1 VRTVLTAR
9 ATDRGRVRLEN
20 QDSAGVFP
28 EVRGD
33 TPLPKGQLFIVA
45 DGMGGHNAGREA
57 SELAVETLGNEY
69 FASISRD
76 VETSLR
82 QGFAAA
88 NTRIYQKSASGP
100 GFAGMGTTC
109 TALVLT
115 NGQALIGH
123 IGDSRI
129 YRITRTKIT
138 QLTEDHS
145 RVAELVRRAIITK
158 EQARTHPERSQ
169 LYRAMGTRPEVEVD
183 IIGPL
188 KLPQTCHF
196 LMCTDGLFNHVTE
209 DEMQSIVL
217 ARPPAEACA
226 SLIALANERGG
237 HDNITLQIITATSTG
252 KGPRKMLP
260 AKHRRTEA

>member
-1 VRTVLTAR
+1 
-9 ATDRGRVRLEN
+9 
-20 QDSAGVFP
+20 
-28 EVRGD
+28 
-33 TPLPKGQLFIVA
+33 LFIVA

-69 FASISRD
+69 FASDSRD

-82 QGFAAA
+82 HGFAAA
-88 NTRIYQKSASGP
+88 NTRIYRQSTSGP
-100 GFAGMGTTC
+100 AFAGMGTTC

-115 NGQALIGH
+115 NGRAFIGH

-158 EQARTHPERSQ
+158 EQARVHPERSQ
-169 LYRAMGTRPEVEVD
+169 LYRAMGTRPEVDVD
-183 IIGPL
+183 IVGPL
-188 KLPQTCHF
+188 TLPRSCHF

-217 ARPPAEACA
+217 ARPPAEACS

-237 HDNITLQIITATSTG
+237 HDNITLQIITTTSTG
-252 KGPRKMLP
+252 RGPGKVQP
-260 AKHRRTEA
+260 ANQRRSGA